1 MKAVIYAAKSTEDK
15 HGSIPTQLEDCGD
28 LAERE
33 GWEVI
38 GEFTDEAFSAY
49 HGNRGPGLA
58 SAKAL
63 AVQTAMEHERCVLV
77 AQDADRF
84 ARGSG
89 DAPGAA
95 DHLGELFFSM
105 RRQGVELWT
114 VRSRKLDELRAV
126 IEGSRAHDETAR
138 KAQSVKAGIER
149 RRAKGK
155 AWGEAPLGYRV
166 QRAIGDDDE
175 VITTRAIDPHGS
187 QVIQALFAELDLG
200 ASTGAVARKLNRA
213 GHRTRRGNA
222 FTARRVRAMASNRD
236 YMGDGP
242 YPAIIDPALFE
253 RVNDKLHRTDPA
265 AVQNAKGGRQPLADF
280 MLRRLCWC
288 AECGQPV
295 YAIVHHGKRLYR
307 CKASLQYTGTCSSA
321 PIPAEDAEQ
330 RILDHLGLFLGHV
343 EDWIG
348 ERLAER
354 SDEQQALQSALDTR
368 RRELA
373 SLDTQ
378 RERRMAELT
387 TIAITALGLDV
398 IERIDSEREARQRDI
413 EKAEAVLSEWTARL
427 SADSVL
433 DFYNRIVDVV
443 QGRIAKADGVAE
455 INAVLHDTLLGV
467 WLGYDGRTLTAD
479 IKVRPSGLDDYDA
492 AVAEL
497 FGTLGPWREAIEMLE
512 RLLPDEATICR
523 PRT

>member
-1 MKAVIYAAKSTEDK
+1 MKAIIYAAKSTEDT
-15 HGSIPTQLEDCGD
+15 HGSIPTQLEDCR
-28 LAERE
+28 LMAERE
-33 GWEVI
+33 GWEVVD
-38 GEFTDEAFSAY
+38 EFEDEAVSAY

-58 SAKAL
+58 AAKQRAIEN
-63 AVQTAMEHERCVLV
+63 APCVLV

-95 DHLGELFFSM
+95 DHLGELFFQM

-138 KAQSVKAGIER
+138 KAQAVKAGIDR

-166 QRAIGDDDE
+166 QRRIGDDDD
-175 VITTRAIDPHGS
+175 VITTRIIDPQGS
-187 QVIQALFAELDLG
+187 QIIEALFSELDMG

-236 YMGDGP
+236 YLGDGP
-242 YPAIIDPALFE
+242 YPRIIDPALFE
-253 RVNDKLHRTDPA
+253 RVNDKLHRADPA
-265 AVQNAKGGRQPLADF
+265 AVQNARGGRQPKADF

-307 CKASLQYTGTCSSA
+307 CKASLQYTGTCSSL
-321 PIPAEDAEQ
+321 PIPAELAEQ
-330 RILDHLGLFLGHV
+330 RILDHLGLFVGHV

-354 SDEQQALQSALDTR
+354 SDEQQALQSALDAR
-368 RRELA
+368 RRELS
-373 SLDTQ
+373 SLDAQ
-378 RERRMAELT
+378 REKRMAEMT
-387 TIAITALGLDV
+387 TIGITPVGLEV
-398 IERIDSEREARQRDI
+398 IERIDSERAGRQRDI
-413 EKAEAVLSEWTARL
+413 EEAEAVLSEWTARL
-427 SADSVL
+427 SADSAL

-443 QGRIAKADGVAE
+443 QGRVARAQGMAE

-467 WLGYDGRTLTAD
+467 WLGFDGRTMTAD
-479 IKVRPSGLDDYDA
+479 IKVRPSGLDEYDA

-497 FGTLGPWREAIEMLE
+497 FGTLGPWREAIEMLQ
-512 RLLPDEATICR
+512 RLLPDEAEEATISR